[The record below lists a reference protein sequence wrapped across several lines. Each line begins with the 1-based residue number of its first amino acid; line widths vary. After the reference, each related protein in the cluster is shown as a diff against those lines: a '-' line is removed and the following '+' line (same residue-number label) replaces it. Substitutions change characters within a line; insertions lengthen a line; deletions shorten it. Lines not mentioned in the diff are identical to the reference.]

1 MSLVAIVTGGG
12 SGVGKATALAML
24 RDGFSVVVAG
34 RRLQPLEEA
43 IAASRAADRALAVVT
58 DVTDPGSVRHL
69 FDRTVAQFGRVDVLF
84 NNAGVFPSPALP
96 DEVDLDQWQQAVA
109 VNLTGMFFCLQ
120 EAFRRMKDQQ
130 PRGGRIIN
138 NGSTAAHKPRP
149 RSITYTATK
158 HAVTGMT
165 KAASLDGRAF
175 EIACGQIDIG
185 NARTEMAAGFATGVL
200 QANGELAV
208 EPLMDVS
215 AVAECVLAM
224 AKLPPSVNVL
234 FQTVVATGMPFIG
247 RG

>member
-12 SGVGKATALAML
+12 TGVGKATALAML
-24 RDGFSVVVAG
+24 RDGFRVVVAG
-34 RRLQPLEEA
+34 RRLQLLEEVVS
-43 IAASRAADRALAVVT
+43 ASGAADRAMAIAA
-58 DVTDPGSVRHL
+58 DVSDPASVRQL
-69 FDRTVAQFGRVDVLF
+69 FDHTVTRFGRVDVLF
-84 NNAGVFPSPALP
+84 NNAGVFPPPATP
-96 DEVDLDQWQQAVA
+96 DKVDLEQWQRSID
-109 VNLTGMFFCLQ
+109 VNLTGMFLCLQ
-120 EAFRRMKDQQ
+120 EAFRRMKEQQ

-175 EIACGQIDIG
+175 DIACGQIDIG

-200 QANGELAV
+200 QANGEVAV
-208 EPLMDVS
+208 EPLMEVS

-234 FQTVVATGMPFIG
+234 FQTVVATGMPFVG